1 MGSSLMKAVTW
12 TIVLI
17 LDIVAINSDWAKGQ
31 WNNYI
36 IYVVIGF
43 ASAV

>member
-1 MGSSLMKAVTW
+1 MKAVTW
-12 TIVLI
+12 IAVLA
-17 LDIVAINSDWAKGQ
+17 LDIIAINSNWEKGQ

-43 ASAV
+43 AGAVL